1 MRGYKMGGILPYAI
15 PFLLPCLPAS
25 RFPCSN
31 LVEMSK
37 DYYAILGVDKKASTA
52 EIKKAYRRLARK
64 YHPDVNPGDK
74 AAEEKFKAVSEASA
88 VLTDPEKRRQYDR
101 GEGSPFADGGPAPS
115 YGRGVQ
121 VEEVPFDVSSL
132 FSNAGGFEDL
142 FSQMFGGRPG
152 PSARPSAPPPPPAAL
167 TEEVT
172 VEFKE
177 AVLGGSVLMNVKRQK
192 ECSSCGGRGNKSG
205 RVCSACHGSGVV
217 VETEKVRV
225 RIPAGVDT
233 GSAIRMAGK
242 GNPNP
247 HGGPAGDLY
256 LQITVKPHAYFH
268 RRGDDIHA
276 EVPLTVLEAY
286 GGADVEIPTITGR
299 VKVKVPPRTQSGQMF
314 RLKGKGV
321 PNLKSGVPGDHY
333 YRVRVVLPD
342 KESELAKDLIKRLS
356 DYYSFPVRAGLP
368 EEL

>member
-1 MRGYKMGGILPYAI
+1 M
-15 PFLLPCLPAS
+15 PA
-25 RFPCSN
+25 N
-31 LVEMSK
+31 
-37 DYYAILGVDKKASTA
+37 YYEILGVGKDASTA

-74 AAEEKFKAVSEASA
+74 AAEERFKAISEAYA
-88 VLTDPEKRRQYDR
+88 VLTDPEKRREYDR
-101 GEGSPFADGGPAPS
+101 GGVPPPWADAGPQN
-115 YGRGVQ
+115 RRTVH
-121 VEEVPFDVSSL
+121 VEEVPFDLSSL
-132 FSNAGGFEDL
+132 FDQASGIEDL

-152 PSARPSAPPPPPAAL
+152 PRPSAPSRPAAL

-177 AVLGGSVLMNVKRQK
+177 AVAGGSVLMNVKRQA
-192 ECSSCGGRGNKSG
+192 ECGSCAGRGNKGG
-205 RVCSACHGSGVV
+205 RVCSACRGSGVV

-233 GSAIRMAGK
+233 GSTIRLAGK
-242 GNPNP
+242 GNPDP
-247 HGGPAGDLY
+247 RGGPAGDLY
-256 LQITVKPHAYFH
+256 LQITVKPHPYFQ
-268 RRGDDIHA
+268 RKGDDIHT
-276 EVPLTVLEAY
+276 EVPLTLLEAY
-286 GGADVEIPTITGR
+286 GGAEVEIPTIHGR

-321 PNLKSGVPGDHY
+321 PNLKSQVPGDHY

-342 KESELAKDLIKRLS
+342 KESELAKDLIRRLN
-356 DYYSFPVRAGLP
+356 DYYSYPVRTGLP

>member
-1 MRGYKMGGILPYAI
+1 
-15 PFLLPCLPAS
+15 
-25 RFPCSN
+25 
-31 LVEMSK
+31 MSK
-37 DYYAILGVDKKASTA
+37 DYYETLGVGKDASTA

-74 AAEEKFKAVSEASA
+74 AAEEKFKAVSEAHT
-88 VLTDPEKRRQYDR
+88 VLSDPAKRKQYDR
-101 GEGSPFADGGPAPS
+101 GEVPPPWADAGPA
-115 YGRGVQ
+115 YRHRTVTA
-121 VEEVPFDVSSL
+121 EEIPFDFSSL
-132 FSNAGGFEDL
+132 FSQGGGYEDL

-152 PSARPSAPPPPPAAL
+152 PAPRPSPPPPPAAL

-177 AVLGGSVLMNVKRQK
+177 AVLGGSVLMNAKRQK
-192 ECSSCGGRGNKSG
+192 ECAACGGRGNKGG
-205 RVCSACHGSGVV
+205 RVCSACRGAGVV

-233 GSAIRMAGK
+233 GSNIRLAGK
-242 GNPNP
+242 GNSNP
-247 HGGPAGDLY
+247 HGGPPGDLY
-256 LQITVKPHAYFH
+256 LHITVKPHPYFL
-268 RRGDDIHA
+268 RRGDDIHT

-286 GGADVEIPTITGR
+286 AGAEVEIPTIGGR
-299 VKVKVPPRTQSGQMF
+299 VKVRVPPRTQSGQMF

-321 PNLKSGVPGDHY
+321 PNLKTGAPGDHY
-333 YRVRVVLPD
+333 YRIRVVLPD
-342 KESELAKDLIKRLS
+342 KESELAKDLIKRLN